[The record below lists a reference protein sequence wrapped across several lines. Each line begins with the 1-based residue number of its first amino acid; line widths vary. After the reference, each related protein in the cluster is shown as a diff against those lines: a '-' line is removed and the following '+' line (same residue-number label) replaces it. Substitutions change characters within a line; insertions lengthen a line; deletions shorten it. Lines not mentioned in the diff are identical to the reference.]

1 MTVEIAQNAGFCF
14 GVKRA
19 TDRLEETL
27 AAQKNERIY
36 TLGALIHNDIYNRQL
51 AEQGVKITSI
61 DEIPALAKT
70 ATENAPVR
78 VFVRAHGIP
87 KEDEALLARLSA
99 EHPYFFYEDCTCP
112 FVKKIHKIAKE
123 NSSPDHLFLLSG
135 CATHPE
141 VIGIVGQCKNGARV
155 IGNASEASEAE
166 LSGEISVVVQ
176 TTFNGRV
183 FEEINKIIK
192 EKNAGAIVYN
202 TMCPATNIRQKE
214 IATLSQKADY
224 VVVLGGKKSSNSLK
238 LCQIASANTKSVL
251 VEKIEEIPLLE
262 LQGLESVVVC
272 GGSSTPYELIE
283 SAANHLK
290 NHLGAEIIKLK
301 D

>member
-1 MTVEIAQNAGFCF
+1 MKIILPKTSGFCY
-14 GVKRA
+14 GVCLAVKEA
-19 TDRLEETL
+19 ENIIENGKKLIMYGEIVHNPDVVKSLEDRGAFTAQSIEEIEGY
-27 AAQKNERIY
+27 ASNDEAMV
-36 TLGALIHNDIYNRQL
+36 LI
-51 AEQGVKITSI
+51 
-61 DEIPALAKT
+61 
-70 ATENAPVR
+70 
-78 VFVRAHGIP
+78 RAHGVSR
-87 KEDEALLARLSA
+87 EDENRL
-99 EHPYFFYEDCTCP
+99 EKTGFKVVDKTCP
-112 FVKKIHKIAKE
+112 KVKKVHKIVCEEEEKGRSIVIVG
-123 NSSPDHLFLLSG
+123 NVN
-135 CATHPE
+135 HPE